1 MDNDNKS
8 KASEEDLLT
17 GTIQLLAGKTK
28 ADPNPD
34 ELEKLKR
41 LIKKNVPFTL
51 RSYFMA
57 YLLREMLNANSP
69 KIRQMAATQAPA
81 PAAQREP
88 KVAKPRRAAKSVE
101 AAEAEQNPTQE
112 KKTPEKRV
120 EKPLPEGA
128 KTLYLNIG
136 KMKRLYAKELSLLL
150 QKELEIT
157 REDIFSLRIHD
168 KYSFISMSEENCE
181 KAIVKLNGMDIKGR
195 TAAVSYSNKE

>member
-1 MDNDNKS
+1 MANDNKS
-8 KASEEDLLT
+8 NASEEDLLI
-17 GTIQLLAGKTK
+17 GTIQVLAGKTK
-28 ADPNPD
+28 ADPNPE
-34 ELEKLKR
+34 ELEQLKR

-69 KIRQMAATQAPA
+69 KTRTAAPQKGPSPKQDPKSTKAEGKKQERPA
-81 PAAQREP
+81 P
-88 KVAKPRRAAKSVE
+88 KRR
-101 AAEAEQNPTQE
+101 Q
-112 KKTPEKRV
+112 

-128 KTLYLNIG
+128 RTLYLNIG

-150 QKELEIT
+150 QKELDIT

-181 KAIVKLNGMDIKGR
+181 KAIAKLNGMDIKGR

>member
-1 MDNDNKS
+1 MANDNKS
-8 KASEEDLLT
+8 NASEEDLLI
-17 GTIQLLAGKTK
+17 GTIQVLAGKTK
-28 ADPNPD
+28 ADPNPE

-69 KIRQMAATQAPA
+69 KTRTAA
-81 PAAQREP
+81 PAAQRAPSP
-88 KVAKPRRAAKSVE
+88 KQAAKTPQ
-101 AAEAEQNPTQE
+101 AETKKQE
-112 KKTPEKRV
+112 RPAPKRRE

-168 KYSFISMSEENCE
+168 KYSFISMTEENCE
-181 KAIVKLNGMDIKGR
+181 KAIAKLNGMDIKGR

>member
-1 MDNDNKS
+1 MENDNKS
-8 KASEEDLLT
+8 KASEEDLLI
-17 GTIQLLAGKTK
+17 GTIQVLAGKTK
-28 ADPNPD
+28 ADPNPE
-34 ELEKLKR
+34 ELEQLKR
-41 LIKKNVPFTL
+41 LIKKNVPFML

-57 YLLREMLNANSP
+57 YLLREVLNANSP
-69 KIRQMAATQAPA
+69 KTRSTTAAAQQRTTKAKPA
-81 PAAQREP
+81 PKAAPQ
-88 KVAKPRRAAKSVE
+88 
-101 AAEAEQNPTQE
+101 AEDKKQE
-112 KKTPEKRV
+112 KPQPKKRE

-181 KAIVKLNGMDIKGR
+181 KAIVKLTGMDIKGR

>member
-1 MDNDNKS
+1 MANDNKS
-8 KASEEDLLT
+8 NASEEDLLI
-17 GTIQLLAGKTK
+17 GTIQVLAGKTK
-28 ADPNPD
+28 ADPNPE

-69 KIRQMAATQAPA
+69 KTRTAA
-81 PAAQREP
+81 PAAQRAPSP
-88 KVAKPRRAAKSVE
+88 KQAAKTPQ
-101 AAEAEQNPTQE
+101 AETKKQE
-112 KKTPEKRV
+112 RPAPKRRE

-150 QKELEIT
+150 QNELEIT

-168 KYSFISMSEENCE
+168 KYSFISMTEENCE
-181 KAIVKLNGMDIKGR
+181 KAIAKLNGMDIKGR

>member
-1 MDNDNKS
+1 MANDNKS
-8 KASEEDLLT
+8 NASEEDLLI
-17 GTIQLLAGKTK
+17 GTIQVLAGKTK
-28 ADPNPD
+28 ADPNPE
-34 ELEKLKR
+34 ELEQLKR

-57 YLLREMLNANSP
+57 YLLREVLNANSP
-69 KIRQMAATQAPA
+69 KTRTTSAPQKGSKPKQAQKGPQA
-81 PAAQREP
+81 ESKKQERPPQKRRE
-88 KVAKPRRAAKSVE
+88 
-101 AAEAEQNPTQE
+101 
-112 KKTPEKRV
+112 

-128 KTLYLNIG
+128 RTLYLNIG

-168 KYSFISMSEENCE
+168 KYSFISMTEENCE
-181 KAIVKLNGMDIKGR
+181 KAIAKLNGMDIKGR

>member
-1 MDNDNKS
+1 MLMENDNKS
-8 KASEEDLLT
+8 NASEEDLLI
-17 GTIQLLAGKTK
+17 GTIQVLAGKTK
-28 ADPNPD
+28 ADPNPE
-34 ELEKLKR
+34 ELEQLKR

-69 KIRQMAATQAPA
+69 KTRTAAPQRTTKAKPA
-81 PAAQREP
+81 PKSPPAESKKQERAPQKKRE
-88 KVAKPRRAAKSVE
+88 
-101 AAEAEQNPTQE
+101 
-112 KKTPEKRV
+112 

-128 KTLYLNIG
+128 RTLYLNIG

-157 REDIFSLRIHD
+157 RDDIFSLRIHD
-168 KYSFISMSEENCE
+168 KYSFISMTEENCE
-181 KAIVKLNGMDIKGR
+181 KAIAKLNGMDIKGR

>member
-1 MDNDNKS
+1 MENDNKS
-8 KASEEDLLT
+8 NASEEDLLI
-17 GTIQLLAGKTK
+17 GTIQVLAGKTK
-28 ADPNPD
+28 ADPNPE
-34 ELEKLKR
+34 ELEQLKR

-69 KIRQMAATQAPA
+69 KTRTSAPQRTTKAKPAPKSAPA
-81 PAAQREP
+81 ESKKQERAPQNKRE
-88 KVAKPRRAAKSVE
+88 
-101 AAEAEQNPTQE
+101 
-112 KKTPEKRV
+112 

-128 KTLYLNIG
+128 RTLYLNIG

-157 REDIFSLRIHD
+157 RDDIFSLRIHD
-168 KYSFISMSEENCE
+168 KYSFISMTEENCE
-181 KAIVKLNGMDIKGR
+181 KAIAKLNGMDIKGR